1 MPAPQDG
8 RTPAYLAA
16 QFNRNAEVKAF
27 FASGQVR
34 PIRVHSE
41 GTRRALRG
49 HSPCAERVRPC
60 VRVCVCSQHLQAT
73 PVQSVAAA
81 AKAAADKAAAD
92 KAAAAKAAADKAA
105 ADQAAADKAAA
116 DKSAAKAAADKAAA
130 AKAQQ
135 EADDAQLAA
144 ALAASLAVSGPVTPP
159 PAPTTLAT
167 TRFIESYN
175 QPERIPDQLYA
186 LMTTDCHRVPLIAT
200 DCYRLPAP
208 SERECSCA
216 CCLPMRLP
224 VMRLPV
230 MLPN

>member
-1 MPAPQDG
+1 MPAPQNG
-8 RTPAYLAA
+8 RTPADLA
-16 QFNRNAEVKAF
+16 NSNGNAEVKAF

-41 GTRRALRG
+41 DTRRALRG

-60 VRVCVCSQHLQAT
+60 VRACVCSQHLQAT
-73 PVQSVAAA
+73 PGQSAAAA
-81 AKAAADKAAAD
+81 AKAAADKAAAV
-92 KAAAAKAAADKAA
+92 
-105 ADQAAADKAAA
+105 
-116 DKSAAKAAADKAAA
+116 
-130 AKAQQ
+130 KAQQ

-186 LMTTDCHRVPLIAT
+186 LMTTDCHRLPLIAT

-208 SERECSCA
+208 SERGCS
-216 CCLPMRLP
+216 
-224 VMRLPV
+224 
-230 MLPN
+230 

>member
-8 RTPAYLAA
+8 HTPADLAA
-16 QFNRNAEVKAF
+16 QSNDNAEVKAF

-73 PVQSVAAA
+73 PGQSA
-81 AKAAADKAAAD
+81 
-92 KAAAAKAAADKAA
+92 
-105 ADQAAADKAAA
+105 
-116 DKSAAKAAADKAAA
+116 AAA

-144 ALAASLAVSGPVTPP
+144 ALAASLDIPGPVTPP

-186 LMTTDCHRVPLIAT
+186 LMTTDCHRLPLIAT

-216 CCLPMRLP
+216 CVSAHALACDALACDAS
-224 VMRLPV
+224 
-230 MLPN
+230 

>member
-8 RTPAYLAA
+8 RTPADLAA
-16 QFNRNAEVKAF
+16 KYNGNAEVKAF

-41 GTRRALRG
+41 ATRRALRG
-49 HSPCAERVRPC
+49 PSPCAEHVRPC

-73 PVQSVAAA
+73 PGQSAAAA
-81 AKAAADKAAAD
+81 AKAAAEK
-92 KAAAAKAAADKAA
+92 AAAKASAD
-105 ADQAAADKAAA
+105 
-116 DKSAAKAAADKAAA
+116 KAAADKAAA

-144 ALAASLAVSGPVTPP
+144 ALAASLDIPGPVTPP

-216 CCLPMRLP
+216 CPCM
-224 VMRLPV
+224 
-230 MLPN
+230 

>member
-1 MPAPQDG
+1 MPAPQGG
-8 RTPAYLAA
+8 RTPADLAA
-16 QFNRNAEVKAF
+16 QGYGNAEVKAF

-41 GTRRALRG
+41 ATRRALRG

-60 VRVCVCSQHLQAT
+60 VRVCICSQHLQAT
-73 PVQSVAAA
+73 PGQSAAA
-81 AKAAADKAAAD
+81 
-92 KAAAAKAAADKAA
+92 
-105 ADQAAADKAAA
+105 
-116 DKSAAKAAADKAAA
+116 AAKAAADKAAA

-144 ALAASLAVSGPVTPP
+144 ALAASLDIPGPVTPP

-186 LMTTDCHRVPLIAT
+186 LMTTDCH
-200 DCYRLPAP
+200 
-208 SERECSCA
+208 
-216 CCLPMRLP
+216 
-224 VMRLPV
+224 
-230 MLPN
+230 

>member
-8 RTPAYLAA
+8 ETPADCAKS
-16 QFNRNAEVKAF
+16 NGNAEVKAF

-41 GTRRALRG
+41 DTRRALRG
-49 HSPCAERVRPC
+49 HSPCAEHVRPC

-73 PVQSVAAA
+73 PGQSAAAA
-81 AKAAADKAAAD
+81 AKAAAEK
-92 KAAAAKAAADKAA
+92 AAAKASAD
-105 ADQAAADKAAA
+105 
-116 DKSAAKAAADKAAA
+116 KAAADKAAA

-144 ALAASLAVSGPVTPP
+144 ALAASLDIPGPVTPP

-186 LMTTDCHRVPLIAT
+186 LMTTDCHRLPLIAT

-208 SERECSCA
+208 SERECS
-216 CCLPMRLP
+216 
-224 VMRLPV
+224 
-230 MLPN
+230 

>member
-8 RTPAYLAA
+8 DTPADLA
-16 QFNRNAEVKAF
+16 QSNGNAEVKAF

-49 HSPCAERVRPC
+49 HSPCAERVHPC
-60 VRVCVCSQHLQAT
+60 VRVFVCSQHLQAT
-73 PVQSVAAA
+73 PGQSA
-81 AKAAADKAAAD
+81 
-92 KAAAAKAAADKAA
+92 
-105 ADQAAADKAAA
+105 
-116 DKSAAKAAADKAAA
+116 AAA

-208 SERECSCA
+208 SERECS
-216 CCLPMRLP
+216 
-224 VMRLPV
+224 
-230 MLPN
+230 

>member
-8 RTPAYLAA
+8 RTPADLAA
-16 QFNRNAEVKAF
+16 QHNGNAEVKAF

-41 GTRRALRG
+41 DTRRALRG
-49 HSPCAERVRPC
+49 HSPCAEHVRPC

-73 PVQSVAAA
+73 PLQSAAAA
-81 AKAAADKAAAD
+81 AKAAADKAAA
-92 KAAAAKAAADKAA
+92 AKA
-105 ADQAAADKAAA
+105 
-116 DKSAAKAAADKAAA
+116 SAAKAAADKAAA

-144 ALAASLAVSGPVTPP
+144 ALAASLDIPGPVTPP

-186 LMTTDCHRVPLIAT
+186 LMTTDCHRLPLIAT

-208 SERECSCA
+208 SERECS
-216 CCLPMRLP
+216 
-224 VMRLPV
+224 
-230 MLPN
+230 

>member
-8 RTPAYLAA
+8 RTPADLAA
-16 QFNRNAEVKAF
+16 QYNGNAEVKAF

-73 PVQSVAAA
+73 PGQSAA
-81 AKAAADKAAAD
+81 AAADKAA
-92 KAAAAKAAADKAA
+92 
-105 ADQAAADKAAA
+105 
-116 DKSAAKAAADKAAA
+116 AAKAAADKAAA

-144 ALAASLAVSGPVTPP
+144 ALAASLDIPGPVTPP

-200 DCYRLPAP
+200 ECYRLPAP

-216 CCLPMRLP
+216 CVSAHALACDALACDAP
-224 VMRLPV
+224 
-230 MLPN
+230 